1 MVATVHFVSQLRSN
15 CFAHRQS
22 ISLSQKDHG
31 CASYIPGYKDNC
43 GANRTTGC
51 AVVSILLSTV
61 PSVCLLDASSART
74 DGVDLNQLW
83 INH

>member
-22 ISLSQKDHG
+22 ISQSQKDHG

-43 GANRTTGC
+43 GCKSDNWM
-51 AVVSILLSTV
+51 AVVSIMSSTV

-74 DGVDLNQLW
+74 DEVDLNQLW

>member
-1 MVATVHFVSQLRSN
+1 MVVPLTFLVIKIIV
-15 CFAHRQS
+15 
-22 ISLSQKDHG
+22 
-31 CASYIPGYKDNC
+31 
-43 GANRTTGC
+43 GANQTTGC
-51 AVVSILLSTV
+51 AVVSIMLSTV